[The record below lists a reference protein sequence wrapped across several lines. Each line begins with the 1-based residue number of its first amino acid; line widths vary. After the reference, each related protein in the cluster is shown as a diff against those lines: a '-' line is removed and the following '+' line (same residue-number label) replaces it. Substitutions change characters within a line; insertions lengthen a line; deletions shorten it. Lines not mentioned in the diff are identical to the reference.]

1 MPTRLPRGIIRF
13 RDQYRVRIT
22 IDGRRVLVGDYG
34 SLADAKS
41 ALALAKADMVR
52 GTYRTPAQR
61 RAEAR
66 AEAERMA
73 AEEAAAS
80 AEAER
85 RTTVTEW
92 SETWLRL
99 LEEHGRAD
107 GTLRSYRSVLRV
119 HLLPALGALPLG
131 EVGQAHIDPLMRGKS
146 AAMRQRIII
155 CLHSMYAAAV
165 EAGAGGLES
174 IPFRLPSAK
183 TYAASS
189 GALDADKVASP
200 QQVRALAEAMP
211 ERYRLAVLLAA
222 TCSLRM
228 GEVLGLQRRD
238 IEGIDT
244 GGGVYVHVRR
254 QWNPKAIG
262 GAAYTPPKAGSAGVV
277 ALPSQL
283 VDEVRAHLD
292 MWVGEEAKAPL
303 FASPRDAGHP
313 VAQSALDRYWR
324 AARERAGMSG
334 FRFHDLRHT
343 GLTMYAQQGATV
355 AEIMAR
361 GRHRHPDVAVRYQHA
376 TRERDRANADALGR
390 AFGSPDALIGDDKQ
404 AVRG

>member
-131 EVGQAHIDPLMRGKS
+131 R
-146 AAMRQRIII
+146 
-155 CLHSMYAAAV
+155 
-165 EAGAGGLES
+165 
-174 IPFRLPSAK
+174 
-183 TYAASS
+183 
-189 GALDADKVASP
+189 
-200 QQVRALAEAMP
+200 
-211 ERYRLAVLLAA
+211 
-222 TCSLRM
+222 
-228 GEVLGLQRRD
+228 
-238 IEGIDT
+238 
-244 GGGVYVHVRR
+244 
-254 QWNPKAIG
+254 
-262 GAAYTPPKAGSAGVV
+262 
-277 ALPSQL
+277 
-283 VDEVRAHLD
+283 
-292 MWVGEEAKAPL
+292 
-303 FASPRDAGHP
+303 
-313 VAQSALDRYWR
+313 
-324 AARERAGMSG
+324 
-334 FRFHDLRHT
+334 
-343 GLTMYAQQGATV
+343 
-355 AEIMAR
+355 
-361 GRHRHPDVAVRYQHA
+361 
-376 TRERDRANADALGR
+376 
-390 AFGSPDALIGDDKQ
+390 
-404 AVRG
+404 